1 MDINIAGKLFPN
13 ITTLIVQLC
22 STGIMLLVFKK
33 YLWSTIREYMA
44 KRAEAIEGNTQY
56 GNITEAR
63 QMNEQAKVFVQES
76 EQQAREAAKEYRAT
90 IQKAKEDAAKVKEG
104 ILAEAAQEAKIKI
117 EQADREIDA
126 EKLKAKEE
134 MKQEIMEYLRELGHE
149 VTDYG
154 TNSHDS
160 CHYPDFGEKVG
171 RIVAAREAD
180 CGVLICGTGVGISL
194 AANKVEGVRAVVCSE
209 PFSAKLSRMH
219 NNTNVLAF
227 GARVVGSELA
237 KMIVDEW
244 LDAEFEG
251 GRHER
256 RVNLL
261 NEIDHT
267 RGLKIVDEA

>member
-44 KRAEAIEGNTQY
+44 KRAEAIE

-117 EQADREIDA
+117 EQADREIEA

-134 MKQEIMEYLRELGHE
+134 MKQEIIE
-149 VTDYG
+149 VA
-154 TNSHDS
+154 
-160 CHYPDFGEKVG
+160 FEVAEKVM
-171 RIVAAREAD
+171 
-180 CGVLICGTGVGISL
+180 
-194 AANKVEGVRAVVCSE
+194 NKE
-209 PFSAKLSRMH
+209 
-219 NNTNVLAF
+219 
-227 GARVVGSELA
+227 
-237 KMIVDEW
+237 VDEKTNK
-244 LDAEFEG
+244 DM
-251 GRHER
+251 
-256 RVNLL
+256 
-261 NEIDHT
+261 
-267 RGLKIVDEA
+267 VDEFIDDLVN